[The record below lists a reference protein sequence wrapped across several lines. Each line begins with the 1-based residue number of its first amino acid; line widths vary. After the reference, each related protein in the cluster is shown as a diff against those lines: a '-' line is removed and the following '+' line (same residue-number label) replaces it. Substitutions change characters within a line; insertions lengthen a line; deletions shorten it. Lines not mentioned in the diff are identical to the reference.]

1 MTSLSMFGLRVLLA
15 HGTRSRLPLSA
26 STQVRRGI
34 STSLSAMNSSQ
45 KSLYDV
51 LGVTP
56 NAKQSDIKD
65 AFINQSKKMHPDMVS
80 MANATLTVE

>member
-1 MTSLSMFGLRVLLA
+1 
-15 HGTRSRLPLSA
+15 
-26 STQVRRGI
+26 
-34 STSLSAMNSSQ
+34 MNSSQ